1 MHALN
6 ERLHPGIDEEELV
19 AVLYGGAC
27 MPVKKKRCLL
37 SGETVRSLDVLYDE
51 IARQLAF
58 PEHFGRNLDALWDVL
73 SADIEGPNEV
83 VWKDP
88 DASRRA
94 MGKGFDR
101 ILTVLKEVEKTR
113 KDFRLRLGRSGP

>member
-1 MHALN
+1 
-6 ERLHPGIDEEELV
+6 
-19 AVLYGGAC
+19 

-37 SGETVRSLDVLYDE
+37 SGKTVRSLDVFYDE

-73 SADIEGPNEV
+73 SADIEGPIEV

-88 DASRRA
+88 DSSRRE
-94 MGKGFDR
+94 MGEDFDR
-101 ILTVLKEVEKTR
+101 ILAVLKEVKKTR
-113 KDFRLRLGRSGP
+113 KDFRLRLGQER